1 MGKSKFRSGT
11 VSSAAASNGSGR
23 RGKTA
28 NGNGRPAPVYRPPG
42 AARCLCRGAAGQAR
56 ATAAGQF
63 SCADMKLSAAQFF
76 GREDEEALT
85 TGRRRRHHR
94 LRGRHNRRH
103 RRRPLR
109 HRSPCRRHHQPT
121 CSCSGSDGTL
131 TVGSAEV
138 AWASKA
144 CTCLA
149 KGSHIR
155 GEAEDKGSLN
165 KWVNINV
172 ENGLL
177 EA

>member
-1 MGKSKFRSGT
+1 
-11 VSSAAASNGSGR
+11 
-23 RGKTA
+23 
-28 NGNGRPAPVYRPPG
+28 
-42 AARCLCRGAAGQAR
+42 
-56 ATAAGQF
+56 
-63 SCADMKLSAAQFF
+63 MKLSAAQVFC
-76 GREDEEALT
+76 REDEDEALT

-177 EA
+177 EAQNVHFFPLRGLREGGLFIAKGAARENKRRFF